1 MQSLQPFTGSY
12 ICYLYW
18 YLLPEGYS
26 EEDIVLDENGGRNI
40 FEKMFFLPK
49 VVDLLKVEFNL
60 LLEEKKKSM
69 MSIVVIVSSCISP
82 LHVLTH

>member
-1 MQSLQPFTGSY
+1 MKPSDAEPATIHWFLY
-12 ICYLYW
+12 LLYLYW

-26 EEDIVLDENGGRNI
+26 EEDIVLDENGGRNV

-60 LLEEKKKSM
+60 LLEGKKKK
-69 MSIVVIVSSCISP
+69 V
-82 LHVLTH
+82 